1 MSRFHTEKEAEYLR
15 YSDEC
20 LTIADSTTNEPQR
33 IMLRHIAETWLRLA
47 ESASDPST
55 PLDQPQ

>member
-1 MSRFHTEKEAEYLR
+1 MSRLHTEKEAEYLR

-47 ESASDPST
+47 ESASEELPSQA
-55 PLDQPQ
+55 LH